1 MPAKCRAEYTMNS
14 YLCYDSE
21 SRAYLMSAYSVDDVI
36 HRIEKQFH
44 THVSCWFIVDGG
56 FKLPRGLIVLG

>member
-1 MPAKCRAEYTMNS
+1 
-14 YLCYDSE
+14 
-21 SRAYLMSAYSVDDVI
+21 MSAYSVDDVI